1 MEFPLAIRMLTE
13 RERQIAN
20 CLKQLVEADGDES
33 EEWNELLNEWRQ
45 THHELNELIL
55 LENTL

>member
-1 MEFPLAIRMLTE
+1 MEFPLAIRMLAE

-33 EEWNELLNEWRQ
+33 EEWHELLHEWRS
-45 THHELNELIL
+45 TNKELKDLRDI
-55 LENTL
+55 ENTL